1 MKNKALVLLSGEP
14 GSIPAAEAR
23 ALFRAYDPSATF
35 EQPSPRVVVAE
46 SAADPFL
53 VGRRIAFARRVGVVV
68 RGARDAE
75 PLLKGRKV
83 RFRCFDLR
91 PGRPPPD
98 PEPYLRGVEA
108 EVDLRAPELEV
119 TLVRGEEEYLAV
131 TSPGTMLQ
139 GWSIRRPRRRPF
151 FHPSAI
157 FPKLSRA
164 LVNLTGCVA
173 GDVLLDPFAGTGS
186 LLLEATLVGACA
198 VAMDQV
204 KGMAL
209 GEVKNMK
216 HFGQEWLGALRA
228 DAGSIPLRRA
238 DAVATDMPY
247 GRVSSTRGKEPQ
259 EILGPLFA
267 ALGEIMPPGGGLVLM
282 HRKEVPVEGGR
293 LFSVVEEHDL
303 HVHKLLTR
311 TISVLRR
318 R

>member
-23 ALFRAYDPSATF
+23 ALFRAYDHSTTF

-68 RGARDAE
+68 RGPRDAG

-91 PGRPPPD
+91 PGRAPPD
-98 PEPYLRGVEA
+98 PEPYLRGVDA
-108 EVDLRAPELEV
+108 EVDLRAPELEM
-119 TLVRGEEEYLAV
+119 TLVRGDEEYLAV

-139 GWSIRRPRRRPF
+139 GWSVRRPRRRPF

-164 LVNLTGCVA
+164 LVNLTGCAA

-186 LLLEATLVGACA
+186 LLLEATLVGARA
-198 VAMDQV
+198 VAIDQV

-209 GEVKNMK
+209 GEVENMK
-216 HFGQEWLGALRA
+216 HFGQEWLGVLRA
-228 DAGSIPLRRA
+228 DAGSIPLRRV

-247 GRVSSTRGKEPQ
+247 GRVSSTRGKEPE
-259 EILGPLFA
+259 EILSGLFA
-267 ALGEIMPPGGGLVLM
+267 ALGEIMPPGGALVLM
-282 HRKEVPVEGGR
+282 HRKEVSVSGEH